1 MGISQAK
8 FHKRK
13 STGGRFNKWRKKR
26 KFELGRPPAM
36 TKLMPERIHS
46 VRVRGGNTKMR
57 ALRLD
62 TGNFSWPSE
71 RCTRKAKIL
80 DVVYNA
86 TNNEMVRTKTIVK
99 NCIVKIDASAF
110 KSWYQE
116 KYAIGPATGKEFIE
130 LAEMTENVLVKKQK
144 TEEEKKAEKDAKYA
158 KKKALA
164 AAKGGVSKKKHI
176 QKREPKIKIIKK
188 RAMPVPDNLI
198 PKIDPVVKDCMRQ
211 GFAYAC
217 VASRP
222 GQCGRADGYILEG
235 KELDFYRKKMDKKKQ
250 K

>member
-26 KFELGRPPAM
+26 KFELGRPSAM
-36 TKLMPERIHS
+36 TKLMPERVRK
-46 VRVRGGNTKMR
+46 VRVRGGNIKRR

-71 RCTRKAKIL
+71 HFTKKAKIL

-99 NCIVKIDASAF
+99 NCIVKVDASAF
-110 KSWYQE
+110 KAWYQE
-116 KYAIGPATGKEFIE
+116 KYGIGIAAGKDFPE
-130 LAEMTENVLVKKQK
+130 LAEMTENVSTKKVK
-144 TEEEKKAEKDAKYA
+144 TEEEIKAEKAVKIA
-158 KKKALA
+158 KKKE
-164 AAKGGVSKKKHI
+164 AAKGGVTKKKDV
-176 QKREPKIKIIKK
+176 KAKEPKIKLIVQKPK
-188 RAMPVPDNLI
+188 RPTIESLI
-198 PKIDPVVKDCMRQ
+198 PKIDPVLRDCMKQ
-211 GFAYAC
+211 GYAYAC
-217 VASRP
+217 IGSRP
-222 GQCGRADGYILEG
+222 GQCGRADGYLLEG